1 VTQYLWLDPDNGGD
15 WNDPNN
21 WETLTQPPPVG
32 PPGPGDD
39 VVINLHSLKV
49 ITTDGASVDSISG
62 GGAILMGDLA
72 VADDI
77 GSFVLS
83 GGAVTVGGDMN
94 YATFNGTTLSAGAIL
109 GGTMSGGTVTTGEF
123 AWGNVA
129 GATVSAGSLDP
140 EANTEVD
147 VIAGT
152 LSAKSMDLDLQYAAL
167 VVSGGTAT
175 IGSAVSL
182 NGPTDGAAGIFVS
195 GGQLSLKGGLTL
207 DGGAFMNDGS
217 VPVASAGGVVTTPE
231 LTVGGTG
238 SGRVYVGNSAAHLSV
253 TSDFILGESG
263 SGLLTVENGGHV
275 TVGGNMESAV
285 KSGSTATG
293 TISDADADL
302 TFDQDWEIGVA
313 GAAAWTL
320 DGAVSATVAG
330 LTELG
335 VSSGGSGTL
344 TLSDGGTVVVPGGG
358 GVIVGVEGQ
367 GTVTV
372 QSGGVLDDAG
382 GELTVAEAE
391 KSKGLLQL
399 NDAGSK
405 LIVGANAI
413 VGAAGSGSIL
423 IDGGGATLSGT
434 LKLGESK
441 GATGALT
448 VNGGVVTFSGDM
460 TVGESGTGSVN
471 VGPDGGIER
480 GTLRT
485 PTGSTDTITLGAE
498 TTGKGTLT
506 VSGSDAA
513 VESIGLTVG
522 GAGGGTLSIAGYGKV
537 TTTGDAT
544 VGAAATATIQK
555 VTVTSAGSWIVGADL
570 ILGKAAIATTSVTSG
585 GLVQVADSLIL
596 GAETG
601 ATGIMILSGGL
612 TTGSSTT
619 LSDLRWGDILDVGE
633 AGTGN
638 LTISAGAVAKSSEG
652 AIVEI
657 ASSKGAVGT
666 LTLGGAQSELS
677 AKWLA
682 DGGALTA
689 AGGAGTMNLGSG
701 GVADFADGGVV
712 WAGGK
717 ATIEGELDTAGT
729 LKMAGDLTVGGA
741 SSGARA
747 VVGTGTLALTG
758 GTTALDTGAALT
770 IAKVAQSG
778 TAAVTLAATG
788 LRYAGVWTQVGGSIS
803 VDAGD
808 TLAFT
813 GAGDSFTGILTGSG
827 RVEFAGGTDSLS
839 GVALSAASTVIDGA
853 AVTLAAAI
861 DLTKTLTVTSPKLT
875 IAAAG
880 ASLSGGGTLELSS
893 LATNRI
899 TGVTAAAALTNVDD
913 RIVGAGDI
921 GGGAMTLTNDAS
933 GSIIGDSATV
943 ALTLDTGSKAIGNAG
958 LIVSEAKGGVTIKS
972 AVANTGKL
980 EVTAGT
986 LTVSGAVTGTG
997 STYIVGGTADFLA
1010 AFSENVAF
1018 TGTTGVLEL
1027 AKSQS
1032 YAGKIKGFSLTGGTS
1047 LDLGDIGFTS
1057 GTTKATFAENS
1068 AKTEGVLTVTDGTH
1082 TAHIT
1087 LVGDYASSTF
1097 TTSSDGHGGT
1107 IVVDPQKTP
1116 AATASKSGA
1125 VLSFVNAMAGFDA
1138 DAGQAMTP
1146 TADPGPSPQPL
1157 LTVSHPSGRGA
1168 MAANWA

>member
-1 VTQYLWLDPDNGGD
+1 MADSHGLNVDWVWVICALAETCRLWSDS
-15 WNDPNN
+15 
-21 WETLTQPPPVG
+21 TLTIQ
-32 PPGPGDD
+32 
-39 VVINLHSLKV
+39 S
-49 ITTDGASVDSISG
+49 GARLND
-62 GGAILMGDLA
+62 AAGDL
-72 VADDI
+72 
-77 GSFVLS
+77 
-83 GGAVTVGGDMN
+83 
-94 YATFNGTTLSAGAIL
+94 TL
-109 GGTMSGGTVTTGEF
+109 
-123 AWGNVA
+123 
-129 GATVSAGSLDP
+129 
-140 EANTEVD
+140 
-147 VIAGT
+147 
-152 LSAKSMDLDLQYAAL
+152 
-167 VVSGGTAT
+167 
-175 IGSAVSL
+175 
-182 NGPTDGAAGIFVS
+182 
-195 GGQLSLKGGLTL
+195 
-207 DGGAFMNDGS
+207 
-217 VPVASAGGVVTTPE
+217 
-231 LTVGGTG
+231 
-238 SGRVYVGNSAAHLSV
+238 
-253 TSDFILGESG
+253 
-263 SGLLTVENGGHV
+263 
-275 TVGGNMESAV
+275 
-285 KSGSTATG
+285 
-293 TISDADADL
+293 
-302 TFDQDWEIGVA
+302 
-313 GAAAWTL
+313 
-320 DGAVSATVAG
+320 
-330 LTELG
+330 
-335 VSSGGSGTL
+335 
-344 TLSDGGTVVVPGGG
+344 
-358 GVIVGVEGQ
+358 
-367 GTVTV
+367 
-372 QSGGVLDDAG
+372 
-382 GELTVAEAE
+382 AEAE
-391 KSKGLLQL
+391 KSKGTLQI
-399 NDAGSK
+399 NNGGST
-405 LIVGANAI
+405 LIVGGNAV
-413 VGAAGSGSIL
+413 VGSSGSGAIIL
-423 IDGGGATLSGT
+423 DGGSATFSGT
-434 LKLGESK
+434 VTLGVNS
-441 GATGALT
+441 GATGGLDVTGGGVTLAGDLT
-448 VNGGVVTFSGDM
+448 VGNAGAGSI
-460 TVGESGTGSVN
+460 TVGPSGTI
-471 VGPDGGIER
+471 GP
-480 GTLRT
+480 GTLT
-485 PTGSTDTITLGAE
+485 IPTGSTDTITLGEA

-506 VSGSDAA
+506 VSGVGAS
-513 VESIGLTVG
+513 VKSLGLTI
-522 GAGGGTLSIAGYGKV
+522 GAGGGGTLNIGGYGKLS
-537 TTTGDAT
+537 TTGDAT
-544 VGAAATATIQK
+544 VGEAVTSIIQK
-555 VTVTSAGSWIVGADL
+555 VTVTSAGSWVIGDNLA
-570 ILGKAAIATTSVTSG
+570 LGKAAIAIASVTSG
-585 GLVQVADSLIL
+585 GLIEVDGSLVL
-596 GAETG
+596 GVEQP
-601 ATGIMILSGGL
+601 ATGILALSGGL
-612 TTGSSTT
+612 TVGSSTT
-619 LSDLRWGDILDVGE
+619 LADLRWGAVLEVGE

-638 LTISAGAVAKSSEG
+638 LTISTDAVAKSLTGGEG
-652 AIVEI
+652 LVEI
-657 ASSKGAVGT
+657 AAAKGATGT
-666 LTLGGAQSELS
+666 VTVSGVESELS
-677 AKWLA
+677 AVRLA
-682 DGGALTA
+682 DGGSLTS
-689 AGGAGTMNLGSG
+689 AGGAGSLTLGSG
-701 GVADFADGGVV
+701 GVAYFADGGVI
-712 WAGGK
+712 WAGGQ
-717 ATIEGELDTAGT
+717 ATVDGELDTAGT
-729 LKMAGDLTVGGA
+729 LTMAGHLTVGGA

-893 LATNRI
+893 LATNKI

-1138 DAGQAMTP
+1138 DAGPGMTP

-1157 LTVSHPSGRGA
+1157 LTVSHPTVRGA